1 MKTGFDMSALLRAS
15 VVGLLLW
22 QVTPAQA
29 AGSGNDKLDMGPKV
43 GAVIPQ
49 PLAARDQN
57 GKAQD
62 FASLTGARGLVL
74 LFARSL
80 NW

>member
-1 MKTGFDMSALLRAS
+1 
-15 VVGLLLW
+15 
-22 QVTPAQA
+22 
-29 AGSGNDKLDMGPKV
+29 
-43 GAVIPQ
+43 VIPQ